1 MTPESIPDRA
11 ATLVNQRNEAEAAID
26 AVKHLDGDWTAYAL
40 LVRDIVNGAHE
51 HLNQANGMLDR
62 VRALARN
69 EAARL
74 KGKK

>member
-11 ATLVNQRNEAEAAID
+11 ATLVNQRNEAESAID

-51 HLNQANGMLDR
+51 HLNLATLEEHRRAAASILANT
-62 VRALARN
+62 
-69 EAARL
+69 
-74 KGKK
+74 